1 MESDETK
8 AIDAL
13 PYGCEVVIGDH
24 VEGRVTAVLIRG
36 DHVQYE
42 VRWWSGRD
50 HKFAWLDASEVT
62 PKVDARPMSVGFKV
76 PQ

>member
-1 MESDETK
+1 MEPDETK
-8 AIDAL
+8 VIDVL

-36 DHVQYE
+36 DYVQYE

-50 HKFAWLDASEVT
+50 HNSGWLDASEVK
-62 PKVDARPMSVGFKV
+62 PKMDGKQMSVGFKV